1 MIMRARKPLSLAIA
15 ACFTAG
21 AGSAFGQAL
30 EEIVV
35 TAQKREQ
42 SLQEAPISIAA
53 FGEHELEQQGVKD
66 LTDLGSA
73 VPNVKITP
81 SPGNSS
87 AATIAI
93 RGSVTTNPAIQWEPT
108 VGIYM
113 DGVFIAK
120 NVGGVF
126 DVAELQRV
134 EILRGP
140 QGTLY
145 GKNTVGGAVNLITK
159 KPSGQFGGEARV
171 GGGNYD
177 LVTGYL
183 SVDTPSWD
191 LGGAGQVMA
200 KFTGSYRKRDGF
212 YENKPDP
219 YGIPLAQAPKV
230 DDLNSLDNT
239 AWRSDILW
247 DATERLSVR
256 WTYDDS
262 EMDLH
267 GTKAQLTWLDPAD
280 PYGINALL
288 EPYLVPETENAETV
302 HLDQANFEH
311 SGSKS
316 HSLFVD
322 YDLGE
327 VGVLGDV
334 TLRYIGNDR
343 DLEWDD
349 FIDIDGSPID
359 FFHSHRGI
367 AYEQTSHEVQ
377 LVGATD
383 RTDYVVGLY
392 YLEEEADV
400 YNPISFFN
408 VFGAPTSHNRYG
420 FLTESVAAF
429 GQVEWRPGWAWA
441 DERLALTFGAR
452 WTEEEKDV
460 WVNHPPRFPGDPSA
474 YEARDEQTF
483 DNFSPSF
490 VASWEV
496 NERINTYFKLVKGWK
511 SGGINAEAAT
521 KATFDV
527 PYESAEIRSTELG
540 FKSRWLDSRLQ
551 LNGAMF
557 HDVTTDMQ
565 MSIFLGDASASSI
578 IDNAGEATVN
588 GVELELVALLHPS
601 LQLTAT
607 YGYLDG
613 GYDEFIINGVDVKD
627 QKDFAWAPEN
637 SATVSAEWTVAQGG
651 WGDLTARLDWQYVDD
666 HVPYIE
672 PHQNETLQI
681 EAYDILNGR
690 ITLANLP
697 IGDSTAKVALWG
709 KNLTDDEYRIH
720 GIPFGLWSTT
730 YFGDPRT
737 YGLEATLDF

>member
-1 MIMRARKPLSLAIA
+1 MQARKPLALAIA

-21 AGSAFGQAL
+21 AGSASSQVL
-30 EEIVV
+30 EEIVI

-42 SLQEAPISIAA
+42 SLQEAPISVAA

-66 LTDLGSA
+66 LTDLASA

-81 SPGNSS
+81 SPGSSS

-93 RGSVTTNPAIQWEPT
+93 RGSVTGNPAIQWEPT

-120 NVGGVF
+120 NIGGVF

-145 GKNTVGGAVNLITK
+145 GKNTVGGAVNLVTK
-159 KPSGQFGGEARV
+159 KPTGKFGGEARV
-171 GGGNYD
+171 GGGDYN

-183 SVDTPSWD
+183 SLDTPTLD

-200 KFTGSYRKRDGF
+200 KFAGSYRKRDGF

-219 YGIPLAQAPKV
+219 FGMPLAQTPKV

-247 DATERLSVR
+247 DVTDRVSLR

-288 EPYLVPETENAETV
+288 QPYVVPETENAETV
-302 HLDQANFEH
+302 HLDQADFEY
-311 SGSKS
+311 SRSKS
-316 HSLFVD
+316 HSLFAD

-327 VGVLGDV
+327 VGTLGDV
-334 TLRYIGNDR
+334 ILRYIGNTR
-343 DLEWDD
+343 DLEWND

-359 FFHSHRGI
+359 LFHSFREI
-367 AYEQTSHEVQ
+367 AYEQNSHEIQ
-377 LVGATD
+377 MLGATA
-383 RTDYVVGLY
+383 RTDYVLGLY
-392 YLEEEADV
+392 YLEEDADV
-400 YNPISFFN
+400 YNPLTFFG
-408 VFGAPTSHNRYG
+408 VFGAPTSRNRYG

-429 GQVEWRPGWAWA
+429 GQVEWRPAWAWA
-441 DERLALTFGAR
+441 DDRLALTVGAR

-474 YEARDEQTF
+474 YQARDKESF
-483 DNFSPSF
+483 EDFSPSF
-490 VASWEV
+490 VASWKVSESV
-496 NERINTYFKLVKGWK
+496 NTYMKFAQGWK
-511 SGGINAEAAT
+511 SGGFNAEAAT
-521 KATFDV
+521 EATFNR
-527 PYESAEIRSTELG
+527 PYDSAEIRSTELG
-540 FKSRWLDSRLQ
+540 LKGRWLNNRLQ
-551 LNGAMF
+551 VNGAVF
-557 HDVTTDMQ
+557 HNVTTDMQ
-565 MSIFLGDASASSI
+565 MSIFLSDSSASSI

-588 GVELELVALLHPS
+588 GVELEVVALPHHN

-613 GYDEFIINGVDVKD
+613 GYDEFMINGVDVKD
-627 QKDFAWAPEN
+627 QKDFSWTPEN
-637 SATVSAEWTVAQGG
+637 SATVSAEWTMAEGG
-651 WGDLTARLDWQYVDD
+651 WGDLVARLDWQYVDD
-666 HVPYIE
+666 HVAYTEPY
-672 PHQNETLQI
+672 QNENLKI

-697 IGDSTAKVALWG
+697 IGSSTAKVALWG
-709 KNLTDDEYRIH
+709 KNLTDEVYRIH
-720 GIPFGLWSTT
+720 GIPFGLWSAT